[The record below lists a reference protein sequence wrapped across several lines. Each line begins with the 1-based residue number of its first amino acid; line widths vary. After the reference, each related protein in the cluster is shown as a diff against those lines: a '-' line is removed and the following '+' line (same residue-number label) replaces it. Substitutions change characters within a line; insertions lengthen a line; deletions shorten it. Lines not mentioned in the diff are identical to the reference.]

1 MINAVR
7 RSAGKLAAIA
17 IMVAPLLGACG
28 FQPLY
33 GTGPS
38 GVQLDDVMRSVSIS
52 PIPGRVGQRIRNELI
67 FSTTGGG
74 YADTAQYRLEIA
86 IRESVKDVF
95 VAQTGESEGRAYR
108 LIASFKL
115 IRLKDDTKLISGQS
129 VGRAAYDNL
138 DSTFADVRARRDAEN
153 RAAKSVAQDIQ
164 TRIATAL
171 SREV

>member
-1 MINAVR
+1 MTQVVH
-7 RSAGKLAAIA
+7 RSASRLIAVA
-17 IMVAPLLGACG
+17 IMITPLLAGCG

-33 GTGPS
+33 GTTPS
-38 GVQLDDVMRSVSIS
+38 GVQLDDVMRTVSVA
-52 PIPGRVGQRIRNELI
+52 PIPGRVGQRVRNELI
-67 FSTTGGG
+67 FGTTGGG
-74 YADTAQYRLEIA
+74 YAGAEQFRLEIA

-95 VAQTGESEGRAYR
+95 VARSGESEGRAYR

-115 IRLKDDTKLISGQS
+115 IRLEDGKEVVSGQS

-153 RAAKSVAQDIQ
+153 RAAKSVAKDIQ
-164 TRIATAL
+164 TRIAMTL

>member
-1 MINAVR
+1 MTKAFRRPASKLVAVAMMI
-7 RSAGKLAAIA
+7 
-17 IMVAPLLGACG
+17 APLLAGCG

-33 GTGPS
+33 GSGPN
-38 GVQLDDVMRSVSIS
+38 GVQLDDVMRTVTIA

-67 FSTTGGG
+67 FGTTGGG
-74 YADTAQYRLEIA
+74 YADASVYRLQIA
-86 IRESVKDVF
+86 IKESVKDVF
-95 VAQTGESEGRAYR
+95 VARTGESEGRAYR

-115 IRLKDDTKLISGQS
+115 IRLEDEAEVVSGQS

-138 DSTFADVRARRDAEN
+138 DSAFADVRARRDAEN

-164 TRIATAL
+164 TRIAMAL

>member
-1 MINAVR
+1 MTQASR
-7 RSAGKLAAIA
+7 RSASKLIA
-17 IMVAPLLGACG
+17 VAVMIAPLLAGCG

-33 GTGPS
+33 GAGPS
-38 GVQLDDVMRSVSIS
+38 GVQLNDVMRTVSVV

-67 FSTTGGG
+67 FATTGGG
-74 YADTAQYRLEIA
+74 YADAAQYRLEIA

-95 VAQTGESEGRAYR
+95 VARSGESEGRAYR

-115 IRLKDDTKLISGQS
+115 VRLADDKELISGQS